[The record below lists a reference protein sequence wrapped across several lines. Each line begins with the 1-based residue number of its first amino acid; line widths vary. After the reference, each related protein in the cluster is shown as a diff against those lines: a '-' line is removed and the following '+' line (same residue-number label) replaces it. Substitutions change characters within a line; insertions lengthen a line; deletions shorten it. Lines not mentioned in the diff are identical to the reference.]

1 MSEISR
7 SFVRCTMVFLVLKGK
22 GVQVYCDWKLRRVA
36 IIWAV
41 VTREEVLMYRQAY
54 EAPVEA
60 QTRCE

>member
-1 MSEISR
+1 
-7 SFVRCTMVFLVLKGK
+7 MVFLVLKDK